1 MRPLWK
7 GALSFGLVNIP
18 VRLYAATESKGLKF
32 RFLHEPCLTPIKYQK
47 HCPTCGREVPP
58 EEIVRGY
65 EYQRGRFVIIR
76 EEDLERIPV
85 KTTRSIDILD
95 FVSLTEIDPVYYDRT
110 YYLEP
115 AEGGEKAYAL
125 LLQAMEGAG
134 RVAIARIVIRNKESL
149 AAVRV
154 REGCLVLET
163 MFWADEIRSP
173 AELNLPRQPEL
184 HEKEIQM
191 ARSLIEN
198 LSAPFVPDKYGDEYR
213 RALLEVIEAKIEGEE
228 VVGVEPEPVGKVV
241 DLMAALEES
250 IKLAQ
255 KAKGAEGKKRRR
267 KTS

>member
-18 VRLYAATESKGLKF
+18 VRLYAATENKWLKF

-47 HCPTCGREVPP
+47 HCPSCGREVPQ

-65 EYQRGRFVIIR
+65 EYEKGRFVIIR

-85 KTTRSIDILD
+85 KTTKSIDILD
-95 FVSLTEIDPVYYDRT
+95 FVSLAEIDPVYYDRT

-115 AEGGEKAYAL
+115 ADGGDKAYAL

-134 RVAIARIVIRNKESL
+134 RVAVAKIVIRSKESL

-173 AELNLPRQPEL
+173 AALKLPQQPEV

-198 LSAPFVPDKYGDEYR
+198 LSAPFAPEKYTDEYR
-213 RALLEVIEAKIEGEE
+213 RALLEVIEAKIEGKE
-228 VVGVEPEPVGKVV
+228 VVGVEPAPQDKVV
-241 DLMAALEES
+241 DLLAALEES

-255 KAKGAEGKKRRR
+255 KTQAAGEKRGRR